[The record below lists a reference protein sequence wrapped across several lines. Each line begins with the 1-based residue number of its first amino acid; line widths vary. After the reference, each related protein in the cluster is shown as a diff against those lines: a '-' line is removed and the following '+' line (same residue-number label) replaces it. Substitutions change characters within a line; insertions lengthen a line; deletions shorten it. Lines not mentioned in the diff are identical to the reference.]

1 MKECLFCKIAAGEI
15 PARIVFEDDKLIAVE
30 DIEPAAPV
38 HILIIPRSHIG
49 SLNDTNIN
57 NLELLGHIQL
67 IAAQLAKSLEINKS
81 GFRLVNNNGD
91 AGGQAVPHLH
101 YHLLGGRQMNWPP
114 G

>member
-91 AGGQAVPHLH
+91 AGGQAVLHLH